1 MMDFFLRA
9 ESFYNVATEIERLD
23 SESAIGSPVIR
34 SWSCGREN
42 KANSITDYGRS
53 LLPVLTDRCK
63 WAIEYSNLIRCE
75 NLSFIC
81 KSWLL
86 Y

>member
-34 SWSCGREN
+34 S
-42 KANSITDYGRS
+42 
-53 LLPVLTDRCK
+53 
-63 WAIEYSNLIRCE
+63 
-75 NLSFIC
+75 
-81 KSWLL
+81 
-86 Y
+86 